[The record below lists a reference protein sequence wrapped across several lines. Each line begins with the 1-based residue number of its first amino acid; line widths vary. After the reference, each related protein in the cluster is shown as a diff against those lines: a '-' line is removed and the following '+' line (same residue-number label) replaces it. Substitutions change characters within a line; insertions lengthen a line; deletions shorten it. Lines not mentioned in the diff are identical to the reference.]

1 MSDSDTG
8 RYTDEQIE
16 AFEAEARAA
25 TGPIAYMA
33 RNGVAANLL
42 MLAIIALGIVAGRSI
57 VQEVFPEFSLDAI
70 QTTVVYPGATPEE
83 VEESIVQKIEEAIEA
98 VEGIKEIRGTAAE
111 GRGVVTA
118 ELKLGTDVSQALD
131 DIKSEVDQITTFPVQ
146 AEEPAVRELTNRQSV
161 IRIALYGDASERTL
175 KELAYRAEDE
185 LAQLDVVSFVQAAS
199 IRDYEI
205 SIEVSQAALRAY
217 GLSLPQIAR
226 TVAASSLD
234 LPAGT
239 IDTRDQQVR
248 VRTLGQNYTQQDF
261 EDIVLVSRPNGTVL
275 RLGQVAT
282 VRDAFTDADLIT
294 RYNGQ
299 PAAFVEVFR
308 TSDERVLEIAEA
320 VNAYLETELRPALP
334 AGVEI
339 EVWDDNS
346 DVLQDRLSLLLK
358 NAGIGLALV
367 LLALTMFLNL
377 RLAFWTAIGIGVSFV
392 GTLFIM
398 YLLGVSINLLSLFG
412 FILAIGIV
420 VDDAIVSGENIFA
433 EREKGLSGMAA
444 AIRGARRIAVPVT
457 FAVLTTVAAFSPLLF
472 VPGTLGKIL
481 GAIPI
486 VVISV
491 LGLSLVE
498 SLFVLPHHLSNLPA
512 PGEASKNPVS
522 RFFERLRTGTDR
534 QLKRF
539 VNGPLDRALQ
549 FSTDAPAVVIAAAI
563 AVLIV
568 AFSLIPAGILRVQFF
583 PAVEGDV
590 VIASLEMPVG
600 TTIEET
606 EAVALRIEEAG
617 RRVAAR
623 LEQERDED
631 AAPLFEALYTTVG
644 QGPVDGG
651 PGGATGGQPQAN
663 LAAVNL
669 RLLTAERREISA
681 VRFEQFWR
689 DEVGPLPEARSFTIS
704 SNLIS
709 VGEPVSVELS
719 HPEAAT
725 LDEITAQVQGELAR
739 FSGVFDI
746 QSDADAGLQE
756 VQVRLKPAARTL
768 GLTLQDVAG
777 QVRAAFFGDEAL
789 RVQRGQEDVRVY
801 VRLPENERDAI
812 ADVEQYRIQVP
823 TQNGLPGGQVPL
835 REVAEASFG
844 TAPSAINRKDGRRVV
859 TVTADVDAAVV
870 TGQEVTAQLRSEILP
885 AVQRDY
891 PQMVF
896 EFGGEQQEQA
906 ESGAALGRGFGLAL
920 LVIFALIAIPFRS
933 YIQPLVIMAAIP
945 FGIIGAFI
953 GHLFLGISVGI
964 LSLFGIIGLSGVVVN
979 DSLVMID
986 FINERRRNGAAMRE
1000 AIIEGA
1006 KERFRPILLTT
1017 VTTFLG
1023 VAPITFEQ
1031 SLQAQFLIPM
1041 AASLGFGIVFAT
1053 GVLML
1058 LVPALAMVEYNTEK
1072 GFKTRILG
1080 RDEEEVEVVHSAF
1093 GEDSHGGNGANE
1105 VAEREPA

>member
-1 MSDSDTG
+1 
-8 RYTDEQIE
+8 
-16 AFEAEARAA
+16 
-25 TGPIAYMA
+25 
-33 RNGVAANLL
+33 L
-42 MLAIIALGIVAGRSI
+42 
-57 VQEVFPEFSLDAI
+57 
-70 QTTVVYPGATPEE
+70 
-83 VEESIVQKIEEAIEA
+83 
-98 VEGIKEIRGTAAE
+98 
-111 GRGVVTA
+111 
-118 ELKLGTDVSQALD
+118 
-131 DIKSEVDQITTFPVQ
+131 
-146 AEEPAVRELTNRQSV
+146 
-161 IRIALYGDASERTL
+161 
-175 KELAYRAEDE
+175 
-185 LAQLDVVSFVQAAS
+185 
-199 IRDYEI
+199 
-205 SIEVSQAALRAY
+205 
-217 GLSLPQIAR
+217 
-226 TVAASSLD
+226 
-234 LPAGT
+234 
-239 IDTRDQQVR
+239 
-248 VRTLGQNYTQQDF
+248 
-261 EDIVLVSRPNGTVL
+261 
-275 RLGQVAT
+275 
-282 VRDAFTDADLIT
+282 
-294 RYNGQ
+294 
-299 PAAFVEVFR
+299 
-308 TSDERVLEIAEA
+308 
-320 VNAYLETELRPALP
+320 
-334 AGVEI
+334 
-339 EVWDDNS
+339 
-346 DVLQDRLSLLLK
+346 
-358 NAGIGLALV
+358 
-367 LLALTMFLNL
+367 FLNL
-377 RLAFWTAIGIGVSFV
+377 RLAFWTAVGIGVSFV

-398 YLLGVSINLLSLFG
+398 ALLGVSINLLSLFG

-491 LGLSLVE
+491 LGLSLIE
-498 SLFVLPHHLSNLPA
+498 SLLVLPHHLSNLPA

-522 RFFERLRTGTDR
+522 RFFERLRAGTDR

-549 FSTDAPAVVIAAAI
+549 FSTDAPAVIIAAAI

-617 RRVAAR
+617 RRVAER
-623 LEQERDED
+623 LEQDRDED

-644 QGPVDGG
+644 QGPTDGG

-681 VRFEQFWR
+681 VRFEQLWR

-719 HPEAAT
+719 HPESAT

-823 TQNGLPGGQVPL
+823 TQNGQPGGQVPL

-844 TAPSAINRKDGRRVV
+844 TAPSSINRKDGRRVV

-986 FINERRRNGAAMRE
+986 FINERRRNGAPMRE
-1000 AIIEGA
+1000 AVIEGA

-1058 LVPALAMVEYNTEK
+1058 LVPALAMVEYNVER

-1093 GEDSHGGNGANE
+1093 GEDSLGGDGADE